1 MPAIFGQSQTVDYQ
15 SVTNAATYGTTIL
28 SSTSG
33 TYALVGAITLTFTKC
48 IDGMKLYAVCRCGVS
63 GDTSSVASAILRVN
77 DNGTIVDL
85 PESEAQSNL
94 LAAGQGQIVPL
105 IGGYTVAHCGTSG
118 SNSVTISL
126 MGRRVIGSNPVL
138 ILNPIVLQ
146 ARLARD

>member
-1 MPAIFGQSQTVDYQ
+1 MILFGQSQTVDYQ

-33 TYALVGAITLTFTKC
+33 TYALVGAITLSFAKC
-48 IDGMKLYAVCRCGVS
+48 IDGMKLHLACRCGVS

-77 DNGTIVDL
+77 DNGTLFDV

-94 LAAGQGQIVPL
+94 LAAGSGQIVPMF
-105 IGGYTVAHCGTSG
+105 GDYTIAHCGTAG
-118 SNSVTISL
+118 TATVTVSL

-146 ARLARD
+146 ARLSRD